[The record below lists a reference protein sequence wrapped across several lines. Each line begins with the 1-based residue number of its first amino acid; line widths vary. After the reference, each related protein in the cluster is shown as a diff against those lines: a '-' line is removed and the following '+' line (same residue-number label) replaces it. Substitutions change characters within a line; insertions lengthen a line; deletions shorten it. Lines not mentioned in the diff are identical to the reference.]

1 MRVSLTAKW
10 ILSIALASL
19 VGMAVAAVVIHRV
32 TSRDFD
38 RLRIERQVEAV
49 ADAAVVFF
57 QREGS
62 LDGFMAP
69 TGRGQGAR
77 FGAASGPGG
86 MLPGVVVLDADGLVV
101 AGAPGIP
108 PGEVLPEVMLNTISP
123 VTLDDGAVIGQ
134 VALIDSGPPLDP
146 RDQLYLDNTARA
158 LLIGAFGAA
167 AVAVA
172 VGAVLAR
179 VFLRPLHALSTAIQA
194 VERGDLKQHIPVRGS
209 DELADVLRAFN
220 RMSAELDR
228 VNALRR
234 QMTADI
240 AHDLRTPLTVIRGY
254 LEAMADGSLS
264 PSPERL
270 AALRSEVLT
279 LHHLIEDL
287 RTLSLADAGELRLQR
302 QLVQPAALLADVR
315 ESFALQ
321 ADARGVTLAVDADPD
336 LPPVSVDP
344 LRMTQVFGNLVSNAL
359 RHTPPGGQV
368 TLRAALHPPNVEFTV
383 EDTGAGIAPEHLAHI
398 FERFYRA
405 DASRQQQEGES
416 GLGLAIVRSLVEAHG
431 GSVRAESTP
440 GKGTRMTIALTA
452 QLLGSG

>member
-1 MRVSLTAKW
+1 MRASLTLKW

-19 VGMAVAAVVIHRV
+19 VGMAVAAVVINSA

-38 RLRIERQVEAV
+38 RLRIEREVAIV
-49 ADAAVVFF
+49 ADAALGYFE
-57 QREGS
+57 QEGS
-62 LDGFMAP
+62 LDGF
-69 TGRGQGAR
+69 TFSGRGQGMR
-77 FGAASGPGG
+77 FGETFGRGGLPAGLVFLDSEGIVIAGVPG
-86 MLPGVVVLDADGLVV
+86 MLTGDRPSDFVLTER
-101 AGAPGIP
+101 IP
-108 PGEVLPEVMLNTISP
+108 VMLDSGT
-123 VTLDDGAVIGQ
+123 VIGQ
-134 VALIDSGPPLDP
+134 VALVDAGPPLDA

-158 LLIGAFGAA
+158 LMIGAFGAA

-179 VFLRPLHALSTAIQA
+179 VFLRPLHALNTAIHA
-194 VERGDLKQHIPVRGS
+194 VERGELKQYIPVRGS
-209 DELADVLRAFN
+209 DELAEVIHAFN

-254 LEAMADGSLS
+254 LEAMTDGSLA

-270 AALRSEVLT
+270 SAIRGEVAT

-287 RTLSLADAGELRLQR
+287 RVLSLADAGELRLQR
-302 QLVQPAALLADVR
+302 QPIQPEALLADIR

-321 ADARGVTLAVDADPD
+321 AQARGVTLDVDAAPD
-336 LPPVSVDP
+336 LPPVAVDP

-359 RHTPPGGQV
+359 RHTPGGGRV
-368 TLRAALHPPNVEFTV
+368 TLGAARADGDIEFTV
-383 EDTGAGIAPEHLAHI
+383 ADTGEGIPTEQLSHI
-398 FERFYRA
+398 FERFYRGE
-405 DASRQQQEGES
+405 ASRQQQDGES
-416 GLGLAIVRSLVEAHG
+416 GLGLAIVRSLVEVHG
-431 GSVRAESTP
+431 GTIRAESAP
-440 GKGTRMTIALTA
+440 GDGTRMHIRLPL